1 MRLLIVEDDDRGGRY
16 LVRGLSE
23 SGHIVDRA
31 SDGETGLALALEGIY
46 DVLIVDR
53 RLPALDGI
61 ALVQRLRK
69 QGVATPVLM
78 LSAIASAADRVA
90 GLRAGCDDYLAKPYA
105 FAEVLARVEGLA
117 RRADKARGQAVLQV
131 ADLTL
136 DTQARRAS
144 RGGHTIDLQH
154 REFLLLEHL
163 MRRAGQV
170 VTRSMLLEAAWDY
183 DFEPRGNIIDM
194 HMHRLRRKIDHA
206 FGHQLIH
213 TIPGAGYMIG
223 GREPL

>member
-1 MRLLIVEDDDRGGRY
+1 
-16 LVRGLSE
+16 
-23 SGHIVDRA
+23 
-31 SDGETGLALALEGIY
+31 
-46 DVLIVDR
+46 VDR

-78 LSAIASAADRVA
+78 LSAIAGAADRVA
-90 GLRAGCDDYLAKPYA
+90 GLHAGCDDYLAKPYA

-136 DTQARRAS
+136 DTMGRRAT
-144 RGGHTIDLQH
+144 RGEHAIDLQH

-170 VTRSMLLEAAWDY
+170 VARSMLLEAAWDY

-206 FGHQLIH
+206 FDRRLHPHDTGRGLHDRR
-213 TIPGAGYMIG
+213 ARAMIK
-223 GREPL
+223 PIS